1 MIIAMVNA
9 KGGVGK
15 TTCTC
20 NLAHALAL
28 KGKRVLVIDND
39 PQANATS
46 LLLGDQTP
54 GHTLFNLLESS
65 MVGSEPDLFTEGQAP
80 AEGPSV
86 PIESCI
92 YPTLLGLD
100 VIPNSTDSATLEFD
114 LYQNAAN
121 YGLLRRITRT
131 YAQANY
137 DFCLID
143 CPPTLGVWVVMAMVA
158 GDAVIVPVEAGSRMA
173 LDGLASVYTAVEK
186 ASKKAN
192 TELTFLRALI
202 NKVDLRTSASKL
214 IVETMRKRFP
224 GKTFETTIPVNTSIQ
239 QAEIYRTT
247 VLKHDPQCNGSKRF
261 RALADELITLT
272 DLENKAKDEVNHG
285 G

>member
-20 NLAHALAL
+20 NLAHALASR
-28 KGKRVLVIDND
+28 GKRVLVIDND

-46 LLLGDQTP
+46 LLLGDQAP
-54 GHTLFNLLESS
+54 SHTLFNLLESN
-65 MVGSEPDLFTEGQAP
+65 MLASEPDLFTEGQEA
-80 AEGPSV
+80 ATGPGV
-86 PIESCI
+86 ALDLCI
-92 YPTLLGLD
+92 YPTLFNLD
-100 VIPNSTDSATLEFD
+100 IIPNSTDTAALEFD

-121 YGLLRRITRT
+121 YGLLRRLVRSH
-131 YAQANY
+131 AQKNY
-137 DFCLID
+137 DYTLID

-173 LDGLASVYTAVEK
+173 LDGLSSVYTAVEK

-261 RALADELITLT
+261 RALADELIGLT
-272 DLENKAKDEVNHG
+272 EASTNG

>member
-20 NLAHALAL
+20 NLAHALAAR
-28 KGKRVLVIDND
+28 GKKVLVIDND

-54 GHTLFNLLESS
+54 SHTLFNLLESN
-65 MVGSEPDLFTEGQAP
+65 MLASEPDLFTPGQEPVAGEGI
-80 AEGPSV
+80 S
-86 PIESCI
+86 IESCI
-92 YPTLLGLD
+92 YPTLFNLD
-100 VIPNSTDSATLEFD
+100 IIPNSTDTVALEFD

-121 YGLLRRITRT
+121 YGLLRRVVRQ
-131 YAQANY
+131 YAQSNY
-137 DFCLID
+137 DYCLVD

-173 LDGLASVYTAVEK
+173 LDGLSSVYTAVEK

-192 TELTFLRALI
+192 TELKFLRALI

-261 RALADELITLT
+261 RALADELISLT
-272 DLENKAKDEVNHG
+272 DAENAAHG
-285 G
+285 S